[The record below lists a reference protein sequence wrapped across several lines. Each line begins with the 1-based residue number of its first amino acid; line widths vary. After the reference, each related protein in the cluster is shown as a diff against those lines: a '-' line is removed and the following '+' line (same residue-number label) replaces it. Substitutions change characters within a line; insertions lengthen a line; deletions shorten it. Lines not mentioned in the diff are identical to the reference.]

1 MANAVNVIAD
11 TATRPHRRDFLKA
24 AGLLALTAAVPA
36 TVLGERSLA
45 RPAPLPPP
53 PAMKPLAAAPRAAT
67 PSPLVTNAL
76 AALDRH
82 AGNLARR
89 DVVGVVDFAAHS
101 AEKRFTLYDVAAG
114 KPLAHYLVAHG
125 QGSDPA
131 HSGYLA
137 KFSNVEGSNAS
148 SRGAFLVGESY
159 EGKYGRS
166 RRLIGLE
173 PDNDLA
179 MQRAIVMHGADYVAP
194 QMVAAHGKIGRSYGC
209 FACER
214 HLIGE
219 VMDRLPKGTLLYA
232 DRLVA

>member
-1 MANAVNVIAD
+1 M
-11 TATRPHRRDFLKA
+11 LKA

-45 RPAPLPPP
+45 HAAASPAP
-53 PAMKPLAAAPRAAT
+53 KPLAAVPRVAA
-67 PSPLVTNAL
+67 PSPLVERAL
-76 AALDRH
+76 AALDGH
-82 AGNLARR
+82 AAAIGRR
-89 DVVGVVDFAAHS
+89 DVIGVVDFAEHSS
-101 AEKRFTLYDVAAG
+101 AERFTLYDVAGG
-114 KPLAHYLVAHG
+114 KAFATYLVAHG

-148 SRGAFLVGESY
+148 SRGAFLVGEAY
-159 EGKYGRS
+159 IGKYGRS
-166 RRLIGLE
+166 RRLVGLD

-194 QMVAAHGKIGRSYGC
+194 ELVAAQGKIGRSYGC

-232 DRLVA
+232 DRLAA